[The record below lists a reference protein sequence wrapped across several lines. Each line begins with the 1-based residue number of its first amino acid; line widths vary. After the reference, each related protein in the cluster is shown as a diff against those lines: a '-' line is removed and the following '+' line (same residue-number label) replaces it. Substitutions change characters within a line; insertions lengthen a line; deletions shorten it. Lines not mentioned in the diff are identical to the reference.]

1 MQKHS
6 KPKIVIAIYSTLAAF
21 TCTDA
26 YNKSSMTGATRS
38 SFGAGVLG
46 DRFGALG
53 HCVLGQLPGQQQP
66 DRGLHLSAGDGG
78 TFVVLSQPGRLRG
91 DPLKQVVHEGV
102 HDAHGSARNP
112 RIRVNLG
119 DGTRVISPAGNRI
132 DG

>member
-1 MQKHS
+1 MR
-6 KPKIVIAIYSTLAAF
+6 
-21 TCTDA
+21 
-26 YNKSSMTGATRS
+26 NKSGTIGASRS
-38 SFGAGVLG
+38 LFGAGVLG

-78 TFVVLSQPGRLRG
+78 PLVVLSQPGRLRG
-91 DPLKQVVHEGV
+91 DPLKQVVYEGI

-119 DGTRVISPAGNRI
+119 DEGRVISPTDKQSWLGCSSLTCFRTL
-132 DG
+132 